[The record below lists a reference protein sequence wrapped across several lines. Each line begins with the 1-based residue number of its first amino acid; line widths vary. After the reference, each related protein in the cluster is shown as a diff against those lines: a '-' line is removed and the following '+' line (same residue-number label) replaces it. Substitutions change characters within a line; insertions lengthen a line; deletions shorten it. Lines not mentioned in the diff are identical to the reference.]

1 MICPE
6 CNGTGEYR
14 GLNVV
19 EPCQACG
26 GNRVVEHT
34 KELTWHHVV
43 KNGVRYPVPDKTPT
57 FQPFI
62 CSKVAAQPIT
72 LEYQIRA
79 PQQIKVSGNVDTVER
94 CEGNQLK
101 HVPVRQHMHMRIN
114 DVDAGL
120 HDYRELLT
128 TGRQINVRLKTGDIT
143 QNIEGARLLSYE
155 PYHFGRI
162 SLEFEWTR
170 EYS

>member
-19 EPCQACG
+19 EPCKACG
-26 GNRVVEHT
+26 GKQITHKGHRG
-34 KELTWHHVV
+34 KLIELTEMDILTHTPTV
-43 KNGVRYPVPDKTPT
+43 KNHSVSDVCQQFAVPL
-57 FQPFI
+57 
-62 CSKVAAQPIT
+62 IT

-101 HVPVRQHMHMRIN
+101 HVPVRQHMHMRVN

-120 HDYRELLT
+120 HDYTELLT

-143 QNIEGARLLSYE
+143 QNIEDVRLLSYE
-155 PYHFGRI
+155 LGQFGRI
-162 SLEFEWTR
+162 NVEFEWTR